1 MTKILLI
8 RHGDTDYVDEAL
20 AGRIDSPLNAEGL
33 EQSLRIAE
41 ALKHLSIDAIYAS
54 PLKRNREKA
63 QPLAKFL
70 KLDVNINHELNQVS
84 FGDWQGLT
92 FDELIQDPTWK
103 IFQENPAIAK
113 IPGGEDGFMV
123 RERVSMA
130 ILKLINQYPHD
141 AVIAIFSHGSIIRH
155 IISYFIGL
163 PLQNLNQIQIA
174 PASISTLAISGEKG
188 KLLHLNQELP
198 VNWL

>member
-1 MTKILLI
+1 MIKILLI

-41 ALKHLSIDAIYAS
+41 ELKLLSIRAIYAS
-54 PLKRNREKA
+54 PLLRTQQTA

-70 KLDVNINHELNQVS
+70 NLDVKINHELNQVN
-84 FGDWQGLT
+84 FGNWQGIS
-92 FDELIQDPTWK
+92 FDELIQDPNWK
-103 IFQENPAIAK
+103 IFQENPALAK

-123 RERVSMA
+123 RERVFTA
-130 ILKLINQYPHD
+130 ILKLFNQYPQD
-141 AVIAIFSHGSIIRH
+141 SVIAIFSHGSIIRH
-155 IISYFIGL
+155 TISHFIGL
-163 PLQNLNQIQIA
+163 PLEYLNRIRIA
-174 PASISTLAISGEKG
+174 PASISTLSISGDKG

>member
-20 AGRIDSPLNAEGL
+20 AGRIDSPLNAEGH
-33 EQSLRIAE
+33 EQSLRVAE

-54 PLKRNREKA
+54 PLKRTQETA

-70 KLDVNINHELNQVS
+70 KLEVIINPELNQVN
-84 FGDWQGLT
+84 FGDWQGLS
-92 FDELIQDPTWK
+92 FDELIQDPNWK
-103 IFQENPAIAK
+103 IFQENPALAE

-123 RERVSMA
+123 RKRVSTT
-130 ILKLINQYPHD
+130 ILKLIRQFHD
-141 AVIAIFSHGSIIRH
+141 DTVIAIFSHGSIIRH
-155 IISYFIGL
+155 TISYFIGL
-163 PLQNLNQIQIA
+163 PLENLNQIRIA
-174 PASISTLAISGEKG
+174 PAAISTLTISGEKG

-198 VNWL
+198 VNWF

>member
-8 RHGDTDYVDEAL
+8 RHGETDYVDEAL
-20 AGRIDSPLNAEGL
+20 AGRIDSPLNAEGRM
-33 EQSLRIAE
+33 QSLRVAE
-41 ALKHLSIDAIYAS
+41 ALKHLSIDAIYVS
-54 PLKRNREKA
+54 PLKRTQETA

-70 KLDVNINHELNQVS
+70 KLDVKIKLELNQVN

-92 FDELIQDPTWK
+92 FDELIKDPNWK
-103 IFQENPAIAK
+103 TFQENPALAK

-123 RERVSMA
+123 RERVSKS
-130 ILKLINQYPHD
+130 IQDLISQYLSES
-141 AVIAIFSHGSIIRH
+141 VIAIFSHGSIIRH
-155 IISYFIGL
+155 TISHLIGL
-163 PLQNLNQIQIA
+163 PLENLNQIRIA
-174 PASISTLAISGEKG
+174 PASISTLAISGDKG